1 MSEIAIRVV
10 AAGMAS
16 ADVAV
21 VILVLLWERPG
32 RAARLLTPA
41 HGRVP
46 RLGTLLKVLSLV
58 YPVVAGM
65 RRVG

>member
-10 AAGMAS
+10 AAVMAS
-16 ADVAV
+16 ANVAV

-41 HGRVP
+41 HWRVP
-46 RLGTLLKVLSLV
+46 RLGTLLKVLPLV